1 MDKIMGPLQKLGK
14 ALMGAVAVLPVAALM
29 MGVGYFLENKGGEGL
44 SWLAD
49 IFQASGGAVLD
60 NLGVIFAIA
69 IAFGLAKDSNG
80 AAALSG
86 FIGFST
92 VTKLVGPDAIAGYK
106 GIENPEALEGRAA
119 LDWAAQ
125 GWDSIGPGNVLLGI
139 FTGLLAAW
147 CYNRFHNTK
156 LPDALAF
163 FSGRRLVPIM
173 TALLSIVLA
182 GVFYVGWPL
191 LYNGFFNFGQ
201 LIQGMGAVGAGIYGV
216 VNRLL
221 IPTGLHHA
229 LNAIFWF
236 DVVGIDDIGKF
247 LGGADTLAAAQH
259 ATDAASCPGT
269 WDGATCHV
277 KGVVGQYQ
285 AGFFPVMMFGLPGAA
300 LAITLRA
307 RPERRK
313 VVGSLML
320 AGALASF
327 LTGVTEPLEFSFMFA
342 APLLYVVHA
351 VLMGISMAVASYFDW
366 TAGFGFSAGLFDM
379 LLSSQNPIANK
390 WWMLLVLGV
399 IYFFIYFGIFY
410 LLIGWFKLK
419 TPGAQPDADD
429 EADAE
434 SSAEN
439 SDSAESADSLA
450 GAILAGLGGAE
461 NVSAL
466 DYCTTRLR
474 TTVKD
479 PAKVDQKALERS
491 GAAGVMRPSK
501 TAVQVVIGPSVQFVY
516 DDVAALI
523 ARGSHDAALTGEGS
537 EGELPDGEK
546 SKAVQAAP
554 SAADDDSPQECVLG
568 APFAGEVIALSD
580 VADEAFARGTVG
592 QGFAVVPAADSARE
606 ALIVRAP
613 AAGKV
618 MLVPKTQHAVALKTV
633 GGLEVLIHVGLDT
646 VNRGGDGFEA
656 LVTRGQKV
664 KVGQPL
670 LLVSASRLI
679 ADGVDL
685 TTPVVV
691 TNKKKLGEMTAP
703 ELGDHEAGSPVVRVT
718 PKAAAGAKNRADAA
732 KADAVRAEKN

>member
-1 MDKIMGPLQKLGK
+1 MGPLQKLGK

-29 MGVGYFLENKGGEGL
+29 MGVGYFLENKGGESL
-44 SWLAD
+44 SWLAGV
-49 IFQASGGAVLD
+49 FQASGGAVLD

-86 FIGFST
+86 FIGFFT
-92 VTKLVGPDAIAGYK
+92 VTQIVGPDAVAGYK
-106 GIENPEALEGRAA
+106 GIDDPEALEGQSA

-125 GWDSIGPGNVLLGI
+125 GWDSIGTGNVLLGI
-139 FTGLLAAW
+139 FAGLLAAW
-147 CYNRFHNTK
+147 CYNRFHTTK

-173 TALLSIVLA
+173 TALLSILLA
-182 GVFYVGWPL
+182 GVFYVGWPV
-191 LYNGFFNFGQ
+191 LYNAFFNFGQ
-201 LIQGMGAVGAGIYGV
+201 WIEGMGALGAGIYGLA
-216 VNRLL
+216 NRLL

-247 LGGADTLAAAQH
+247 LGGADTIAAAQQ

-269 WDGATCHV
+269 WDGSTCDV

-300 LAITLRA
+300 LAMTLRA

-313 VVGSLML
+313 FVGSLML

-351 VLMGISMAVASYFDW
+351 VLMGLSMAIASFFDW
-366 TAGFGFSAGLFDM
+366 TAGFGFSAGLVDM
-379 LLSSQNPIANK
+379 LLSSQNPLANK
-390 WWMLLVLGV
+390 WWMLLVLGI
-399 IYFFIYFGIFY
+399 IYFFVYFGIFY
-410 LLIGWFKLK
+410 SLIGLLHLK
-419 TPGAQPDADD
+419 TPGAQP
-429 EADAE
+429 E
-434 SSAEN
+434 SDGDNEGEGTQAAQSDN
-439 SDSAESADSLA
+439 STAKGGLA
-450 GAILAGLGGAE
+450 GAILAGLGGAD
-461 NVSAL
+461 NIAAL

-479 PAKVDQKALERS
+479 PAQVNQKALENS
-491 GAAGVMRPSK
+491 GAAGVMRSSK
-501 TAVQVVIGPSVQFVY
+501 TAVQVVIGPNVQFVY
-516 DDVAALI
+516 EDVAALM
-523 ARGSHDAALTGEGS
+523 AYRPNDAVLTGKGT
-537 EGELPDGEK
+537 EGEKPDGA
-546 SKAVQAAP
+546 SGAG
-554 SAADDDSPQECVLG
+554 DSDPEDPAQQPPRDVELS
-568 APFAGEVIALSD
+568 APFPGTVIPLSD

-592 QGFAVVPAADSARE
+592 EGFAVVPKLHEGRDT
-606 ALIVRAP
+606 LIVQAP

-618 MLVPKTQHAVALKTV
+618 MLVPKSKHAVALKTD
-633 GGLEVLIHVGLDT
+633 GGLEVLTHVGLDT
-646 VNRGGDGFEA
+646 VQRNGDGFEA
-656 LVTRGQKV
+656 LVTRKQQV
-664 KVGQPL
+664 KAGQPL
-670 LLVSASRLI
+670 LLVDATRLR

-691 TNKKKLGEMTAP
+691 TNKKKIESMGDINPNPGGEDRAVLTV
-703 ELGDHEAGSPVVRVT
+703 SPR
-718 PKAAAGAKNRADAA
+718 
-732 KADAVRAEKN
+732 